1 MSKLELKEKKSFEWY
16 VKEGKK
22 AILEIDKNR
31 WYLGELASKV
41 EKEYGKSNFEKWCT
55 AIGLEI
61 NTGKRYRWVYRY
73 WSKMFDVKL
82 FQELRQQLQWSYFE
96 IVLRFRKYGINPL
109 EFLSEIVEKNYS
121 TAKVKKL
128 LLYLKKKYY
137 TKRNFPITNLEGKE
151 FQAFNFITFSFNLE
165 DYKFLKELNDKLNLG
180 FEESLKVTEWLI
192 EGILQFVRINK
203 EKLMDELL
211 GFLKSKSEAKFPMSF
226 RPELIPKILEGKKTM
241 TTRNEKRYDKGDIVP
256 FVSEGYDSRMEGRY
270 LLITNVY
277 EKKLGDYTDEDARKE
292 GFDNLDKFKQY
303 WKEELE
309 KYYGKWNDNKVFW
322 VYEFKLL

>member
-82 FQELRQQLQWSYFE
+82 FQELKQQLQWSYFE

-121 TAKVKKL
+121 TGEVKKL

-137 TKRNFPITNLEGKE
+137 TKRNFPIINLEGKE
-151 FQAFNFITFSFNLE
+151 FQAFNWIVIPLNME
-165 DYKFLKELNDKLNLG
+165 NYKFLKELNERLNFD
-180 FEESLKVTEWLI
+180 FEKNIEVAKWLM
-192 EGILQFVRINK
+192 EKILDFCRENK
-203 EKLMDELL
+203 E
-211 GFLKSKSEAKFPMSF
+211 
-226 RPELIPKILEGKKTM
+226 RLIVYLEQNT
-241 TTRNEKRYDKGDIVP
+241 
-256 FVSEGYDSRMEGRY
+256 
-270 LLITNVY
+270 
-277 EKKLGDYTDEDARKE
+277 
-292 GFDNLDKFKQY
+292 
-303 WKEELE
+303 
-309 KYYGKWNDNKVFW
+309 
-322 VYEFKLL
+322 